1 MKESIMSRRRLFA
14 IAGTVLCGVVA
25 NRALAASPKSTTEFF
40 ETDDPDFFRFTMSGT
55 ERHFGRYSA
64 FGEMDVPAGEGVV
77 LLTPSN
83 GDQIVGVV
91 EAEAAAPTEG
101 HFHLSWRDS
110 VEFSDGTVYTNTGR
124 FAKHRPAGLVV
135 IAIIAVLIALLIP
148 AVQKTR

>member
-1 MKESIMSRRRLFA
+1 MNDKIPRRLFA
-14 IAGTVLCGVVA
+14 ASCGVFLGLLGQ
-25 NRALAASPKSTTEFF
+25 RAFAGNPKSTTEFF
-40 ETDDPDFFRFTMSGT
+40 ETDDPDFFRFTMAGT
-55 ERHFGRYSA
+55 ERHFGSYSA
-64 FGEMDVPAGEGVV
+64 FGEMDAPSGEGVV
-77 LLTPSN
+77 VLTAAN

-91 EAEAAAPTEG
+91 KAEAAAPTEG

-110 VEFSDGTVYTNTGR
+110 VAFKNGTVYANTGR